1 MRAKGESHQNETT
14 ETTNRSKQKKS
25 LQVLFPH
32 IIIRLSQKEKENTN
46 FHSLKL
52 QNDATVEEKHSTD
65 WLLDGL

>member
-52 QNDATVEEKHSTD
+52 QNDATAEEKHSTD